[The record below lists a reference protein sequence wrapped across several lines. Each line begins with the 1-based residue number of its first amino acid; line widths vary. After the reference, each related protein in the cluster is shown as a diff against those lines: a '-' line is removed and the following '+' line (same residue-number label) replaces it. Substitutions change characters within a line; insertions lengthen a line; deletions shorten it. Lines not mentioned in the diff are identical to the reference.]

1 MNGTGSYVQEHS
13 LKCELLCDSLRSFGT
28 LRLQVNGWSM
38 LPTIW
43 PGDTVIVSPTNFN
56 QITPGKI
63 ALFRRG
69 DRFFVHRVLSKDNI
83 KKEILSRGDAM
94 PRTDPPF
101 VSSELL
107 GEVQF
112 IVRNGKQ
119 MEPSRKMSWARR
131 AFAGFMQRSTS
142 AARVAVMAR
151 HLYQSRRPREF
162 NHPCQP

>member
-1 MNGTGSYVQEHS
+1 
-13 LKCELLCDSLRSFGT
+13 
-28 LRLQVNGWSM
+28 M
-38 LPTIW
+38 LPTLW
-43 PGDTVIVSPTNFN
+43 PGDTVIVRPTNFS

-69 DRFFVHRVLSKDNI
+69 DRFFVHRVLSKDDI
-83 KKEILSRGDAM
+83 QKEILSRGDAM

-112 IVRNGKQ
+112 IVRNDKP
-119 MEPSRKMSWARR
+119 MEPSRKMTWGRR
-131 AFAGFMQRSTS
+131 AFAGLIRRSTS

-151 HLYQSRRPREF
+151 HWYQSRRPREF
-162 NHPCQP
+162 SHPCQS